1 MVPVR
6 VDAVTDPVFE
16 RYKEAL
22 KRGHVA
28 VFRGRPKEALASYQE
43 AARLVSHRA
52 LPWVS
57 MGSVLLQMG
66 RVQESIAAYD
76 EALQRSPGDRQALG
90 GKAMALTAAGRL
102 DEAEA
107 LESRVE
113 ILDMEESQLRAAAA
127 ATAMDASWGRGP
139 ERIVAMAGDA
149 AIRGDIRSAVE
160 GFVAAAAEYQELGS
174 LDAALDACYRA
185 LVVAAGAPGIHLR
198 MARVY
203 LQLGWHDLAAERLVL
218 LDRLLQLDEDRL
230 AQEELFQ
237 LASQNA
243 GISPVLAALVNVHLP
258 PGGQRRPA

>member
-1 MVPVR
+1 M
-6 VDAVTDPVFE
+6 TDPVFE

-43 AARLVSHRA
+43 AARLVGHRA

-76 EALQRSPGDRQALG
+76 EALQRASGDRQALG
-90 GKAMALTAAGRL
+90 GKAIALTAAGRL
-102 DEAEA
+102 EEAEV

-113 ILDMEESQLRAAAA
+113 SLDLEESQLRAAAA
-127 ATAMDASWGRGP
+127 ATALDTSWGRGP
-139 ERIVAMAGDA
+139 ERVVGMAGDA
-149 AIRGDIRSAVE
+149 ALRGDVRSSVE
-160 GFVAAAAEYQELGS
+160 GYIAAAAEYQQLGS

-198 MARVY
+198 MARIY
-203 LQLGWHDLAAERLVL
+203 FQLGWSDRAAERLVL

-237 LASQNA
+237 LAGEHAAQ
-243 GISPVLAALVNVHLP
+243 SPELRTLVASHM
-258 PGGQRRPA
+258 PGSVRRPS